1 MENSKSILLAPSL
14 IKSPD
19 KEFENF
25 RNGDCELFSLSPLAQ
40 TNIFVG
46 ATNSGKTR
54 FMRLLLRQS
63 KTVIVAHSCRIED
76 LIATTQECLRTLEE
90 IKTYL
95 KGRDALHVHSNQLRL
110 SFSNSNIN
118 IDMIERSVLNRIEAE
133 IISQIKFQGSH
144 RKIHADFIFSYFQ
157 ALSETVQN
165 YLHGVHSEETFQN
178 AYYPKLF
185 EMLFASRL
193 NALSTEETSVNRLF
207 ANLISSDD
215 VRHLKKTAD
224 MLLKLSEILQGVRIC
239 VRNVEEK
246 KNVYIPTLRSA
257 HTLSD
262 SNGERTPDTF
272 FRTNIADHYQL
283 AESVEIFTGLELYQQ
298 LDRDVRGR
306 RRKDLELFEEF
317 LSKTFFNS
325 IGVEIIP
332 EHPAETVQ
340 REPQKGQ
347 KRHGVIA
354 VKLGRSGVEMPI
366 HLLGDGIQ
374 SIIILLYRVFMAS
387 SDTWFFID
395 EPEIGLHPG
404 LQRIFLDAIT
414 NHPDIKKKNHRFFL
428 TTHSNHLLDLT
439 IDKKNISIFTFS
451 STGEGDDQKHIIRS
465 SSNDGILAM
474 TELGVLNSSVLMANC
489 SIWVEGVTDRLY
501 IQKYLNEYCDK
512 NQLRK
517 YQEDIHYAFFEY
529 AGSNLAHY
537 AWATDDDCDAD
548 TTGIDVDSTEKEV
561 TDNDDAVE
569 KISMQFIANRV
580 FLIADRDEGKT
591 EKHNFWSEK
600 AKNSNG
606 AFNYYVT
613 PGKEVEN
620 LSLIHI

>member
-1 MENSKSILLAPSL
+1 
-14 IKSPD
+14 
-19 KEFENF
+19 
-25 RNGDCELFSLSPLAQ
+25 
-40 TNIFVG
+40 
-46 ATNSGKTR
+46 
-54 FMRLLLRQS
+54 
-63 KTVIVAHSCRIED
+63 
-76 LIATTQECLRTLEE
+76 
-90 IKTYL
+90 
-95 KGRDALHVHSNQLRL
+95 
-110 SFSNSNIN
+110 
-118 IDMIERSVLNRIEAE
+118 
-133 IISQIKFQGSH
+133 
-144 RKIHADFIFSYFQ
+144 
-157 ALSETVQN
+157 
-165 YLHGVHSEETFQN
+165 
-178 AYYPKLF
+178 
-185 EMLFASRL
+185 
-193 NALSTEETSVNRLF
+193 
-207 ANLISSDD
+207 
-215 VRHLKKTAD
+215 
-224 MLLKLSEILQGVRIC
+224 
-239 VRNVEEK
+239 
-246 KNVYIPTLRSA
+246 VYIPTLRSA
-257 HTLSD
+257 HTLTD
-262 SNGERTPDTF
+262 SNGDRTPHTF
-272 FRTNIADHYQL
+272 FMSNIAAHYQL
-283 AESVEIFTGLELYQQ
+283 NRQVEIFTGLDLYQK

-306 RRKDLELFEEF
+306 RRKDLESFEEF

-332 EHPAETVQ
+332 EHPDETYD
-340 REPQKGQ
+340 RPPEKG
-347 KRHGVIA
+347 KMRHGVIA
-354 VKLGRSGVEMPI
+354 VKLGQSGKEMPI

-374 SIIILLYRVFMAS
+374 SLIILLYSVFMS
-387 SDTWFFID
+387 PSDTWFFID

-465 SSNDGILAM
+465 SSNDRLSAL

-512 NQLRK
+512 NRLQK

-561 TDNDDAVE
+561 TDNTDNDDTAE
-569 KISMQFIANRV
+569 KIGMQFIANRV

-600 AKNSNG
+600 AKQSNG
-606 AFNYYVT
+606 AFNYYIT

-620 LSLIHI
+620 LLSPEVLEFIFSRGSFSPMREDGKKVQKSELKGSSLTHAEYCDSQSPEKARGLASYLVDKWKLKSGYLQDKDCKTGTFNTTAKLKVAKEAVKWITADNMGEPARDLAKQVYEFIKIHNNIASTPVSKK